1 MILLTLSRGKGEETV
16 RLQLPASPAE
26 IGETFA
32 FLDRI
37 SLDTTATAIL
47 DVSSNVPVLY
57 RCLYDVD
64 VEDSE
69 QFQKLQ
75 KLAERTEALSPAKAA
90 IFSGALDAECV
101 WNLEGALTVADRLDE
116 YMLVNNVSSDS
127 ELGIYLV
134 NKGIIPFPD
143 RFKPYINYARVGAEY
158 SRDDCTS
165 WWITDGLRIWDA
177 TPKEKEKIP
186 AVVLTASLIRN
197 PDERLQAL
205 ADELN
210 ERYGGS
216 WLMPVFMKA
225 IITQPKEQVYE
236 TYSPLLDTP
245 QKGYLFH
252 ALGMLH
258 YRCYPEGWIYER
270 LGPDGMIALI
280 FWGDYSYG
288 TYDTRFMFERYVEL
302 DERWLFDLA
311 KDPEGRKPTV
321 TWQTYNRGGVMYG
334 SYDEM
339 FISLLPRKVE
349 NPELKRILRDY
360 FRIRSEKVKVEES
373 ITVYKDATERF
384 GD

>member
-1 MILLTLSRGKGEETV
+1 M
-16 RLQLPASPAE
+16 
-26 IGETFA
+26 
-32 FLDRI
+32 
-37 SLDTTATAIL
+37 
-47 DVSSNVPVLY
+47 
-57 RCLYDVD
+57 
-64 VEDSE
+64 
-69 QFQKLQ
+69 
-75 KLAERTEALSPAKAA
+75 
-90 IFSGALDAECV
+90 
-101 WNLEGALTVADRLDE
+101 
-116 YMLVNNVSSDS
+116 
-127 ELGIYLV
+127 
-134 NKGIIPFPD
+134 
-143 RFKPYINYARVGAEY
+143 
-158 SRDDCTS
+158 
-165 WWITDGLRIWDA
+165 
-177 TPKEKEKIP
+177 
-186 AVVLTASLIRN
+186 VLTASLIRN

-258 YRCYPEGWIYER
+258 YRCYPEGWTYER

-288 TYDTRFMFERYVEL
+288 TYDTRFMIERYVDL

-321 TWQTYNRGGVMYG
+321 TWQTYNRGGVLYG

-339 FISLLPRKVE
+339 FISLLPLKVE
-349 NPELKRILRDY
+349 NPELKRVLWDY
-360 FRIRSEKVKVEES
+360 FRIRSQKKKVAKS
-373 ITVYKDATERF
+373 ITVYKDAAERF
-384 GD
+384 GDE

>member
-134 NKGIIPFPD
+134 NKGITPFPD
-143 RFKPYINYARVGAEY
+143 RFKPYINYGDRKHGWVGCAW
-158 SRDDCTS
+158 C
-165 WWITDGLRIWDA
+165 
-177 TPKEKEKIP
+177 
-186 AVVLTASLIRN
+186 
-197 PDERLQAL
+197 
-205 ADELN
+205 
-210 ERYGGS
+210 
-216 WLMPVFMKA
+216 
-225 IITQPKEQVYE
+225 
-236 TYSPLLDTP
+236 
-245 QKGYLFH
+245 
-252 ALGMLH
+252 
-258 YRCYPEGWIYER
+258 
-270 LGPDGMIALI
+270 
-280 FWGDYSYG
+280 
-288 TYDTRFMFERYVEL
+288 
-302 DERWLFDLA
+302 
-311 KDPEGRKPTV
+311 
-321 TWQTYNRGGVMYG
+321 
-334 SYDEM
+334 
-339 FISLLPRKVE
+339 
-349 NPELKRILRDY
+349 
-360 FRIRSEKVKVEES
+360 
-373 ITVYKDATERF
+373 
-384 GD
+384 